1 MVAKWWGQVGILAED
16 PAGAGGALAPAP
28 AGPPAPRAAPPA
40 EEPAAWGG
48 FQAMDLL
55 VTAALRWRLLLLAA
69 ILPAC
74 LGIGLA
80 MLAKPRFPAT
90 AMLLVQTARDASSA
104 ADITGI
110 GPNVVS
116 VEVLKVTRAEA
127 EILASPEVLRAALR
141 AAGPGAILP
150 DQGATEG
157 PDFDRAMEELGQ
169 ALRWDT
175 EPGSNLL
182 RVTLTLPERDR
193 ALRGLEAILAA
204 YFERRALLAGDD
216 GARLLATE
224 LEQANARIR
233 AVDERIRAMREGA
246 GVLDIPQ
253 DIQLA
258 NARREELS
266 QRENRAREALATAR
280 AQLAAAEQQLA
291 GQPAR
296 VLAFSDTTNLR
307 NNDDSRNQLNR
318 LLAERA
324 HMATQYAPDWPG
336 LRDLDRRIATQRA
349 LVQQEGSTNFT
360 TTREVR
366 NPAQELLVNRAVT
379 ARLELE
385 TLAGQLVELTHQRE
399 EAERRGQA
407 LLAAEV
413 ALRDLQR
420 ERESL
425 EGIARQL
432 ATREAALRI
441 GEEARRQSRAGV
453 QVIQPPNAPVNGQ
466 SLRRVIAA
474 GGGVLGLGFA
484 AALALLLTLTRRTAA
499 TVEEAVRA
507 LRLPALARFGPMP
520 VGAAELGPNP
530 QMEDLASLLGDTRVD
545 GQRPAAIQLIG
556 AAPGDGRAELARA
569 LAVTLAQ
576 REGGRIAL
584 VDLLGD
590 GREHLAALGASPM
603 VEERQPG
610 EVLMLPTVLPRL
622 FVSFEAA
629 ESNLASPRASY
640 ERAAVYMER
649 MRRVFETIIIIAP
662 DEAESYA
669 LRRVAAVVDANLL
682 VVRGE
687 RTALGRARRARD
699 AVLGAGGALLGI
711 AYTGFRP
718 VLPRRLQGWT

>member
-1 MVAKWWGQVGILAED
+1 MGTQGEGAERT
-16 PAGAGGALAPAP
+16 GGALTEAPAP
-28 AGPPAPRAAPPA
+28 RPPMRALPEPGPAPAQG
-40 EEPAAWGG
+40 WGG
-48 FQAMDLL
+48 FHAMDLL
-55 VTAALRWRLLLLAA
+55 VTAALRWRLLALAVLLPALIGIGVALLA
-69 ILPAC
+69 PT
-74 LGIGLA
+74 
-80 MLAKPRFPAT
+80 RFPAT
-90 AMLLVQTARDASSA
+90 AILLVQTSRDASSA

-127 EILASPEVLRAALR
+127 EILGSPEVLRAALR
-141 AAGPGAILP
+141 STGPGAILV
-150 DQGATEG
+150 DQHATVG
-157 PDFDRAMEELGQ
+157 PDFDRAVEELGE
-169 ALRWDT
+169 ALRWES

-182 RVTLTLPERDR
+182 RVTLTLPDRSR
-193 ALRGLEAILAA
+193 ALRGLDAILTA
-204 YFERRALLAGDD
+204 YFDRRALLAGDD
-216 GARLLATE
+216 GARLLAAE

-233 AVDERIRAMREGA
+233 AVDERIRATREGA
-246 GVLDIPQ
+246 GVLEIGQ

-291 GQPAR
+291 AQPAR

-318 LLAERA
+318 MLAERA

-349 LVQQEGSTNFT
+349 LVQQESRTNFT

-366 NPAQELLVNRAVT
+366 NPAQELLSNRAVT
-379 ARLELE
+379 ARLDMD
-385 TLAGQLVELTHQRE
+385 TLAGQLAEVTRQRE
-399 EAERRGQA
+399 EAERRGQV
-407 LLAAEV
+407 LLTAEV

-441 GEEARRQSRAGV
+441 GEEARRQAGAGV
-453 QVIQPPNAPVNGQ
+453 QVIQPPNAPVYGQ

-474 GGGVLGLGFA
+474 GGLVLGIGLA
-484 AALALLLTLTRRTAA
+484 AGLALLLTLTRRTAA
-499 TVEEAVRA
+499 TVDEAVRA
-507 LRLPALARFGPMP
+507 LRLPALARFGKLP
-520 VGAAELGPNP
+520 GAGADLGPNP
-530 QMEDLASLLGDTRVD
+530 QMEDLASLLGDARVD
-545 GQRPAAIQLIG
+545 GARPAAIQLVG

-569 LAVTLAQ
+569 LAVTLAR

-590 GREHLAALGASPM
+590 GREHLAALGSSPQTA
-603 VEERQPG
+603 ERQPG

-629 ESNLASPRASY
+629 ESDLASPRASF
-640 ERAAVYMER
+640 ERAARQMER
-649 MRRVFETIIIIAP
+649 MRRAFETIIVIAP
-662 DEAESYA
+662 EEAESYA

-687 RTALGRARRARD
+687 RTAMGRARRARD
-699 AVLGAGGALLGI
+699 AVLGAGGALLGM
-711 AYTGFRP
+711 AYTGFRR
-718 VLPRRLQGWT
+718 VLPRRLQGWS

>member
-1 MVAKWWGQVGILAED
+1 MEALEEGSARM
-16 PAGAGGALAPAP
+16 GGALAEARPQR
-28 AGPPAPRAAPPA
+28 PRPLLAPP
-40 EEPAAWGG
+40 EPGWGG
-48 FQAMDLL
+48 FRAADLL
-55 VTAALRWRLLLLAA
+55 VTAALRWRWLALAA
-69 ILPAC
+69 LLPAL
-74 LGIGLA
+74 LGLGAAL
-80 MLAKPRFPAT
+80 LVPTRFPAT
-90 AMLLVQTARDASSA
+90 ATLLVQTARDASAA

-141 AAGPGAILP
+141 ATGPGAILP
-150 DQGATEG
+150 DQRATVG
-157 PDFDRAMEELGQ
+157 PEFDKAAEELGE
-169 ALRWDT
+169 ALRWEA

-182 RVTLTLPERDR
+182 RVTLSLPDRAR

-204 YFERRALLAGDD
+204 YFDRRALLAGDD
-216 GARLLATE
+216 GARLLAAE

-233 AVDERIRAMREGA
+233 AVDERIRATREGA
-246 GVLDIPQ
+246 GVLEIAQ

-291 GQPAR
+291 AQPAR

-307 NNDDSRNQLNR
+307 TNDDSRNQLNR

-324 HMATQYAPDWPG
+324 HTATQYAPDWPG
-336 LRDLDRRIATQRA
+336 LRDLDRRIASQRA
-349 LVQQEGSTNFT
+349 LVQQEARTNFT

-366 NPAQELLVNRAVT
+366 NPNQELLSNRAVT
-379 ARLELE
+379 ARLDME
-385 TLAGQLVELTHQRE
+385 TLAGQLAEVTRQRE
-399 EAERRGQA
+399 AAERRGQA

-441 GEEARRQSRAGV
+441 GEEARRQARAGV
-453 QVIQPPNAPVNGQ
+453 QVIQPPTAPVQGR

-474 GGGVLGLGFA
+474 GGVVLGLGLA

-499 TVEEAVRA
+499 TAEEAVRA
-507 LRLPALARFGPMP
+507 LRLPALAR
-520 VGAAELGPNP
+520 LGPLPGAGADLAPNP
-530 QMEDLASLLGDTRVD
+530 AMEDLASLLGDARVD
-545 GQRPAAIQLIG
+545 GARPAAIQLVG
-556 AAPGDGRAELARA
+556 AARDDGRGELARA
-569 LAVTLAQ
+569 LAVTLA
-576 REGGRIAL
+576 RRDGGRVAL

-590 GREHLAALGASPM
+590 GRAHLAALGSSAPAA
-603 VEERQPG
+603 ERMPG

-622 FVSFEAA
+622 FVSFEAS
-629 ESNLASPRASY
+629 ESDLASPRASFA
-640 ERAAVYMER
+640 RASGQMGR
-649 MRRVFETIIIIAP
+649 MRRAFETVIVVAP
-662 DEAESYA
+662 EDADSYA
-669 LRRVAAVVDANLL
+669 ARRLAAVVDANLL
-682 VVRGE
+682 VVRAE
-687 RTALGRARRARD
+687 RTAMGRARAARD
-699 AVLGAGGALLGI
+699 AVLGAGGALLGL
-711 AYTGFRP
+711 ACTGLRP
-718 VLPRRLQGWT
+718 VLPRRLQGWA

>member
-1 MVAKWWGQVGILAED
+1 MAGGPVESSGED
-16 PAGAGGALAPAP
+16 QGGMGGALTMAPS
-28 AGPPAPRAAPPA
+28 GPPARRAQLPPD
-40 EEPAAWGG
+40 EPAWGG
-48 FQAMDLL
+48 FHAMDLL

-69 ILPAC
+69 LLPAFAG
-74 LGIGLA
+74 LGLA
-80 MLAKPRFPAT
+80 FTVSPRFPAT
-90 AMLLVQTARDASSA
+90 AILLVQTARDASSA

-127 EILASPEVLRAALR
+127 EILSSPQVLRTALLS
-141 AAGPGAILP
+141 APPGAIMAE
-150 DQGATEG
+150 QTTTEG
-157 PDFDRAMEELGQ
+157 TEFDRAVEELGE
-169 ALRWDT
+169 ALRWEL

-182 RVTLTLPERDR
+182 RVTLTLPDRAR

-204 YFERRALLAGDD
+204 YFDRRALLAGDD

-224 LEQANARIR
+224 HEQAMARIR
-233 AVDERIRAMREGA
+233 SVDERIRATREGA

-258 NARREELS
+258 NTRREELM

-280 AQLAAAEQQLA
+280 AQLAAAEQQLS
-291 GQPAR
+291 GQPPR

-324 HMATQYAPDWPG
+324 HMAAQYAPDWPG

-349 LVQQEGSTNFT
+349 LVMQEAGANFT

-379 ARLELE
+379 SRLEME
-385 TLAGQLVELTHQRE
+385 TLAGQLTEVTRQRE

-407 LLAAEV
+407 LLVAEV
-413 ALRDLQR
+413 TLRDLQR

-425 EGIARQL
+425 EAIARQL
-432 ATREAALRI
+432 ATREAALRL
-441 GEEARRQSRAGV
+441 GEEARRQARAGV
-453 QVIQPPNAPVNGQ
+453 RLIQPPTVPVHGR
-466 SLRRVIAA
+466 SLKRVIAA
-474 GGGVLGLGFA
+474 GGVVLGLGLA
-484 AALALLLTLTRRTAA
+484 AGLALLLTLTRRTAA
-499 TVEEAVRA
+499 TVDEAVRA
-507 LRLPALARFGPMP
+507 LRLPALARFGTLAGGKADLSPDP
-520 VGAAELGPNP
+520 R
-530 QMEDLASLLGDTRVD
+530 MEDLASLLGDARVD
-545 GQRPAAIQLIG
+545 GLRPAAIQLVG
-556 AAPGDGRAELARA
+556 AAKGDGRAELARA

-590 GREHLAALGASPM
+590 GREHLAALGSSPQ
-603 VEERQPG
+603 VADRQPG
-610 EVLMLPTVLPRL
+610 EILMLPTVLPRL

-640 ERAAVYMER
+640 ERAALYMER

-662 DEAESYA
+662 DEPESYA

-687 RTALGRARRARD
+687 RTGMGHARRARD
-699 AVLGAGGALLGI
+699 AVLEAGGALLGL
-711 AYTGFRP
+711 AYTGFRQ
-718 VLPRRLQGWT
+718 VLPRRLQGWS

>member
-1 MVAKWWGQVGILAED
+1 MSRGQVGILAED
-16 PAGAGGALAPAP
+16 QAGTGGALIAAL
-28 AGPPAPRAAPPA
+28 AAPPAPRASLPA
-40 EEPAAWGG
+40 EEPAGWGG
-48 FQAMDLL
+48 FHAIDLL
-55 VTAALRWRLLLLAA
+55 VTAVLRWKLLLLAA
-69 ILPAC
+69 LLPA
-74 LGIGLA
+74 LAGFGIALLA
-80 MLAKPRFPAT
+80 APRFPAT
-90 AMLLVQTARDASSA
+90 ATLLVQTARDASSA

-110 GPNVVS
+110 GPNIVS

-127 EILASPEVLRAALR
+127 EILGSPEVLRAALLS
-141 AAGPGAILP
+141 AAPGAILVKR
-150 DQGATEG
+150 QAVAG
-157 PDFDRAMEELGQ
+157 PDLDRAVEELGK
-169 ALRWDT
+169 ALRWET

-182 RVTLTLPERDR
+182 RVTLTLPDRGR
-193 ALRGLEAILAA
+193 ALRGLEAILTA

-216 GARLLATE
+216 GARLLAAE
-224 LEQANARIR
+224 LDHAMSRIR
-233 AVDERIRAMREGA
+233 AVDARIRATREGA
-246 GVLDIPQ
+246 GVLDIAQ

-266 QRENRAREALATAR
+266 QRENRALEALATAR
-280 AQLAAAEQQLA
+280 AQLVAAEQQLT
-291 GQPAR
+291 GQPSR

-318 LLAERA
+318 LLAERV

-349 LVQQEGSTNFT
+349 LVQQESGTNFT

-366 NPAQELLVNRAVT
+366 NPAQELLINRAVT
-379 ARLELE
+379 ARLEME
-385 TLAGQLVELTHQRE
+385 TGAGQLAEVTRQRE

-407 LLAAEV
+407 LLAAEM

-453 QVIQPPNAPVNGQ
+453 QLLQPPNAPVKGQ
-466 SLRRVIAA
+466 SMRRVIAA
-474 GGGVLGLGFA
+474 GGVVLGLGLA
-484 AALALLLTLTRRTAA
+484 AALALLLTVTRRTAA
-499 TVEEAVRA
+499 TVDEAVRA
-507 LRLPALARFGPMP
+507 LRLPALARFGTLP
-520 VGAAELGPNP
+520 ATELGPHP

-545 GQRPAAIQLIG
+545 GVRPAVIQLVG
-556 AAPGDGRAELARA
+556 AATGDGRAELARA

-576 REGGRIAL
+576 RDGGRIAL

-590 GREHLAALGASPM
+590 GREHLAALGSAPQIS
-603 VEERQPG
+603 ERQPG
-610 EVLMLPTVLPRL
+610 EILMLPTVLPRL

-629 ESNLASPRASY
+629 ASHLASPRASF
-640 ERAAVYMER
+640 ERAAHYMER
-649 MRRVFETIIIIAP
+649 MRRAFETIIIIAP
-662 DEAESYA
+662 DAPESYA

-687 RTALGRARRARD
+687 RTGMGHARRARD
-699 AVLGAGGALLGI
+699 AVLGAGGALLGL
-711 AYTGFRP
+711 AYTGFRQ
-718 VLPRRLQGWT
+718 VLPRRLQGWS

>member
-1 MVAKWWGQVGILAED
+1 M
-16 PAGAGGALAPAP
+16 GGALTAAP
-28 AGPPAPRAAPPA
+28 AGPPAPRATLPP
-40 EEPAAWGG
+40 EEPSWGD
-48 FQAMDLL
+48 FRAMDLL
-55 VTAALRWRLLLLAA
+55 VTAALRWKLLLLAA
-69 ILPAC
+69 LLPALAA
-74 LGIGLA
+74 LGIAL
-80 MLAKPRFPAT
+80 LVSPRFPAT
-90 AMLLVQTARDASSA
+90 AILLVQTARDASSA

-127 EILASPEVLRAALR
+127 EILGSPDVLRAALL
-141 AAGPGAILP
+141 ASGPGGILEE
-150 DQGATEG
+150 QSLAEG
-157 PDFDRAMEELGQ
+157 PDLDRAVELLGR
-169 ALRWDT
+169 ALRWEL

-182 RVTLTLPERDR
+182 RVTLTLSDRAR
-193 ALRGLEAILAA
+193 ALRGLEAILTA
-204 YFERRALLAGDD
+204 YFDRRAVLAGDD
-216 GARLLATE
+216 GARLLAAE
-224 LEQANARIR
+224 LDQANARMR
-233 AVDERIRAMREGA
+233 AVDERIRATREGA
-246 GVLDIPQ
+246 GVLEITQ

-266 QRENRAREALATAR
+266 QRENRALEALATAR

-291 GQPAR
+291 GQPPR

-324 HMATQYAPDWPG
+324 HMTTQYAPDWPG

-349 LVQQEGSTNFT
+349 LVQQESGTNFT

-366 NPAQELLVNRAVT
+366 NPAQELLSNRAVT
-379 ARLELE
+379 ARLDME
-385 TLAGQLVELTHQRE
+385 TLAGQLAEVTRQRE
-399 EAERRGQA
+399 EAERRGHA
-407 LLAAEV
+407 LLTAEV
-413 ALRDLQR
+413 TLRDLQR

-425 EGIARQL
+425 EAIARQL

-453 QVIQPPNAPVNGQ
+453 QLIQPPTAPVNGE

-474 GGGVLGLGFA
+474 GGIVLGLGLA
-484 AALALLLTLTRRTAA
+484 AGLALLMTLTRRTAA
-499 TVEEAVRA
+499 TVDEAVRA
-507 LRLPALARFGPMP
+507 LRLPALARFGAMP
-520 VGAAELGPNP
+520 GAGAELAPNA
-530 QMEDLASLLGDTRVD
+530 QMEDLASLLGDARVD
-545 GQRPAAIQLIG
+545 GVRPAAIQLVG
-556 AAPGDGRAELARA
+556 AAKGDGRAELARA

-590 GREHLAALGASPM
+590 GREHLAALGSAPQ
-603 VEERQPG
+603 VGERQPG
-610 EVLMLPTVLPRL
+610 EILMLPTVLPRL

-640 ERAAVYMER
+640 ERAALYMDR

-662 DEAESYA
+662 DEPESYA

-687 RTALGRARRARD
+687 RTGMRRARHARD
-699 AVLGAGGALLGI
+699 AVLSAGGALLGL
-711 AYTGFRP
+711 AYTGFRQ
-718 VLPRRLQGWT
+718 VLPRRLQGWS